1 MAKKRTTLAPKIT
14 DYTSSLAGYDLY
26 GYEDLKH
33 QTTFFCYRFPAE
45 HLKQAKR
52 ALRNLAY
59 GGFLIEVWTFN
70 YSTERQ
76 IAYYD
81 GNPELR
87 PKPLTP
93 DTLPD
98 LPNLPLGG
106 GIMLPTN
113 PPKYKHFTLE
123 NGK

>member
-14 DYTSSLAGYDLY
+14 AYTSSLAGYDLY
-26 GYEDLKH
+26 GYENLKH

-45 HLKQAKR
+45 HLKQAKHSLK
-52 ALRNLAY
+52 ALAY

-76 IAYYD
+76 IAYYA

-87 PKPLTP
+87 TKPEPELPHLHITP
-93 DTLPD
+93 PS
-98 LPNLPLGG
+98 GV
-106 GIMLPTN
+106 MLPTN
-113 PPKYKHFTLE
+113 PPKYKAHE
-123 NGK
+123 GQDYDAH